1 MMSDGAGI
9 LIVVESPDQPEVAA
23 FLAASDAYAA
33 SLYPAESNHLV
44 DLATLLDPS
53 VHFLVARHR
62 GEALG
67 CGALVRGADG
77 SAELKRM
84 WVSPVARGRGIGRAI
99 LAAIERAA
107 RSSGVT
113 VIRLETGIRQP
124 EAIGLYRAAGF
135 VEIGTFGSYRP
146 DPLSTFMEK
155 RLA

>member
-1 MMSDGAGI
+1 MPDAADI
-9 LIVVESPDQPEVAA
+9 LVAVESPDQPEVAA

-44 DLATLLDPS
+44 DLATLLDPR
-53 VHFLVARHR
+53 VVFFVAREE
-62 GEALG
+62 GMALG
-67 CGALVRGADG
+67 CGALVGGADG

-84 WVSPVARGRGIGRAI
+84 WVVPIARGRGVGRAI
-99 LAAIERAA
+99 LAAIERTAQA
-107 RSSGVT
+107 SDVT

-135 VEIGTFGSYRP
+135 VEIAPFGSYHP